1 MAKQIKSIKH
11 IGIYTT
17 NFDKMVDFYKNT
29 LGLIE
34 LFNYEDSGKHLDI
47 ILKCENARVRICKLI
62 TLYGQETGV
71 GDMLELIGIC
81 SDCEEGQER
90 EIYTPGLSHIAF
102 GVTDIFLTYKS
113 IISGGGQGV
122 CEPML
127 VDESGNYIAFCRDIE
142 GNYLELIQKG

>member
-11 IGIYTT
+11 IGIYTKD
-17 NFDKMVDFYKNT
+17 FDKMVDFYKNT

-34 LFNYEDSGKHLDI
+34 LLNYEDAGKHLDT
-47 ILKCENARVRICKLI
+47 ILKRENAKVRICKLI
-62 TLYGQETGV
+62 TPYGQETGV
-71 GDMLELIGIC
+71 GDMIELIGTYNDYGE
-81 SDCEEGQER
+81 SQER

-102 GVTDIFLTYKS
+102 GVTDIFLTYKL
-113 IISGGGQGV
+113 IINRGGQSV

-127 VDESGNYIAFCRDIE
+127 VDKSGNHVAFCRDIE